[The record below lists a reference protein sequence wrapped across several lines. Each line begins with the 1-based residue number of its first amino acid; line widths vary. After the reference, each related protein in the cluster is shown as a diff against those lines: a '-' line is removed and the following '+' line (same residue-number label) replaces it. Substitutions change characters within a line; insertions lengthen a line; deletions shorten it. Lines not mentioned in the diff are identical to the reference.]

1 MIVEYS
7 FIQGIY
13 IYIYILLSIIS
24 TSNKYVSRLRVN
36 ALFPL
41 NPYLGHV
48 EAMNHHALHLY
59 GQDYFLRLFRYAF
72 LLVNTLIMN

>member
-1 MIVEYS
+1 MDY
-7 FIQGIY
+7 GN
-13 IYIYILLSIIS
+13 LM
-24 TSNKYVSRLRVN
+24 LRVN

-59 GQDYFLRLFRYAF
+59 GQDYFLRLFRSAPFRLSEPYVPAMAGSMSTRS
-72 LLVNTLIMN
+72 LPVLSSNSNRTS